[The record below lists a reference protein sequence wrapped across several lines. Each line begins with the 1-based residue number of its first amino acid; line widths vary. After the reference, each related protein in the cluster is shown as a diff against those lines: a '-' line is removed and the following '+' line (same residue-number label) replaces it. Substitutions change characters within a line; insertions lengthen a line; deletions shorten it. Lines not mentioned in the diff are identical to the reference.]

1 MIHAAGIWLAKPWR
15 DRGNR
20 SPVVSK
26 QATKKTA
33 GKPVDRKEKI
43 DGVST
48 SSDRTPCYG
57 HASSLV
63 KEQKKIS
70 CIDSRLAVI
79 RKRTENIAWKLRTNT
94 DRVDLVH
101 EEQNR

>member
-1 MIHAAGIWLAKPWR
+1 
-15 DRGNR
+15 
-20 SPVVSK
+20 VVSK

-63 KEQKKIS
+63 KEQKENQLQ
-70 CIDSRLAVI
+70 RLAGSSDQETNREHRLEI
-79 RKRTENIAWKLRTNT
+79 KNQYKTKLTSERAKRKSAAKTRG
-94 DRVDLVH
+94 
-101 EEQNR
+101 

>member
-15 DRGNR
+15 DRGIP

-43 DGVST
+43 DGVSA
-48 SSDRTPCYG
+48 SSERTPSYG

-63 KEQKKIS
+63 KEQKKNQLH
-70 CIDSRLAVI
+70 RLAGSSDQETN
-79 RKRTENIAWKLRTNT
+79 RKHRMDIKNEYKT
-94 DRVDLVH
+94 D
-101 EEQNR
+101 

>member
-15 DRGNR
+15 DRGNP

-63 KEQKKIS
+63 KEQKKIQLH
-70 CIDSRLAVI
+70 RLAASSDQ
-79 RKRTENIAWKLRTNT
+79 ETN
-94 DRVDLVH
+94 REH
-101 EEQNR
+101 RMEIKNEYRPSRFGA